1 MGQKPVFVGVGHRV
15 EPLLFVNQGVWP
27 GRRSS
32 QLAPV
37 TITDQMS
44 NQRQPADGQK
54 GQGQNARKVTREENS
69 LKRKV
74 TRQENTIIYAV
85 IGFLI
90 SFVLVAVGNI
100 KYQALNIYFSQK

>member
-90 SFVLVAVGNI
+90 SFESI
-100 KYQALNIYFSQK
+100 